1 MDEARRVI
9 ERLGRIDSL
18 RSGGAEPRA
27 ILAELRELV
36 REGRDWLAVE
46 GAAVGESAA
55 AIGSLDEALQGGPGA
70 ENRPNRGEEVAL
82 TDAAL

>member
-9 ERLGRIDSL
+9 ERLGRIDAL

-36 REGRDWLAVE
+36 REGREWAAVE
-46 GAAVGESAA
+46 GAGAGQASSS
-55 AIGSLDEALQGGPGA
+55 IGSLDESLQGGPGA
-70 ENRPNRGEEVAL
+70 ATRPDGGGEVVL